1 MVPIASEPLRNY
13 VRRPIMA
20 RQFKPVRFFATMAV
34 AAFVVCGVTAFYT
47 HRAAH
52 GRTAEERA
60 AYAIGE
66 RVGEQAPRDTKLP
79 TAAELN
85 MMAQKHFKQGGTGN
99 QLRNPSRA
107 GNRQAW
113 DLAFENGYADGFKKT
128 HSH

>member
-1 MVPIASEPLRNY
+1 M
-13 VRRPIMA
+13 
-20 RQFKPVRFFATMAV
+20 MAV

-47 HRAAH
+47 HRAAY

-66 RVGEQAPRDTKLP
+66 RVGEQAPCDTKLP

-85 MMAQKHFKQGGTGN
+85 MMAQKHFKHEGTGN

-107 GNRQAW
+107 GEPQAW
-113 DLAFENGYADGFKKT
+113 DLAFENGYTDGFKKT